1 MSKPGAQKSAPCL
14 NCGAI
19 LTWTGNRG
27 RPRKYCDYKCRDVV
41 YGKRATR
48 ERTRRVGPP
57 SRSEL
62 NEINRKRMRD
72 MRQQQNAALHQA
84 KLDRGACADC
94 GMVITDRTAIV
105 IEWDHPDKT
114 DKTFTIAYEKGRKP
128 LDVILAE
135 VAKCDAVC
143 ANCHRYRTHDRQ
155 DWKHDTTEVD
165 PDPTLFD

>member
-1 MSKPGAQKSAPCL
+1 MTRSKKPHHSSCV
-14 NCGAI
+14 NCGAA
-19 LTWTGNRG
+19 LVTYGSS

-48 ERTRRVGPP
+48 EGTPRKPTQTRTEHNLKNRV
-57 SRSEL
+57 
-62 NEINRKRMRD
+62 RD
-72 MRQQQNAALHQA
+72 REVRAQHNAALHQA

-105 IEWDHPDKT
+105 IEWDHPDKAA
-114 DKTFTIAYEKGRKP
+114 KSFTVSYEKGRKP